1 MLELEHG
8 FQALDVHARL
18 PAAEAGP
25 FDAERLERELEQA
38 GISRAVV
45 FPPAGPD
52 RGLLGANNAVARGS
66 VDRPLVPFARIGGPR
81 RVPDGIGAKLR
92 NALSLG
98 AAETTAEDVE
108 QYAIDDRFHGFVLD
122 PRHDGLPDD
131 ETLEQVAESNLPMV
145 VHSGVGFPVE
155 ILEDVLLGES
165 IPIVVA
171 HFGGYP
177 LDRDAMGRAI
187 DMLARYDR
195 CYLDTSHVRFREPLE
210 RAIREHPD
218 RVLFGTG
225 TPDVHPTVAVT
236 ELLTLDVPEDG
247 LRKVFTANPS
257 RVVDGL
263 GP

>member
-18 PAAEAGP
+18 PEDDEGP
-25 FDAERLERELEQA
+25 FDPDRRERELEQA
-38 GISRAVV
+38 GITRAVV
-45 FPPAGPD
+45 FPPADPD

-66 VDRPLVPFARIGGPR
+66 VDRPFVPFARIGGPR
-81 RVPDGIGAKLR
+81 RVPDGVGAKLQ

-98 AAETTAEDVE
+98 SAETTAADVE
-108 QYAIDDRFHGFVLD
+108 QYAIGDRFHGFVLD
-122 PRHDGLPDD
+122 PRRDGVPDEAALAQVENAELP
-131 ETLEQVAESNLPMV
+131 LL
-145 VHSGVGFPVE
+145 VHAGVGFPVE
-155 ILEDVLLGES
+155 ILEETLLDRS
-165 IPIVVA
+165 IPVIVA

-177 LDRDAMGRAI
+177 LDRQAMARAI
-187 DMLARYDR
+187 DLLGRHDR

-210 RAIREHPD
+210 RAIRVHPD
-218 RVLFGTG
+218 RVLFGSG
-225 TPDVHPTVAVT
+225 TPAIHPTVAVT

>member
-18 PAAEAGP
+18 PEEDVGP
-25 FDAERLERELEQA
+25 FDPERLERELEQA
-38 GISRAVV
+38 GISKAVV

-66 VDRPLVPFARIGGPR
+66 VDRPFVPFARIGGPR
-81 RVPDGIGAKLR
+81 RVPSGLGARLQ

-98 AAETTAEDVE
+98 SSETTAEDVE

-122 PRHDGLPDD
+122 PRRDGLP
-131 ETLEQVAESNLPMV
+131 EAAALEQVETSELPLL
-145 VHSGVGFPVE
+145 VHAGGGFPIEV
-155 ILEDVLLGES
+155 LEDTLLDRS
-165 IPIVVA
+165 IPVIVA

-177 LDRDAMGRAI
+177 LDRRAMGRAI
-187 DMLARYDR
+187 DILDRYDR
-195 CYLDTSHVRFREPLE
+195 CYLDTSHVRFRELLE

-218 RVLFGTG
+218 RILFGSG
-225 TPDVHPTVAVT
+225 TPAIHPTVAVT

>member
-8 FQALDVHARL
+8 FQALDIHARL
-18 PAAEAGP
+18 PEDDGGP
-25 FDAERLERELEQA
+25 FDPERLERELEQA
-38 GISRAVV
+38 GITRAVV
-45 FPPAGPD
+45 FPPADPD

-66 VDRPLVPFARIGGPR
+66 VDRPFVAFARIGGPR
-81 RVPDGIGAKLR
+81 RVPDGIGARLQ

-98 AAETTAEDVE
+98 SAETTAEDVE

-122 PRHDGLPDD
+122 PRRDGLPAA
-131 ETLEQVAESNLPMV
+131 ETLEQVEASELPMI
-145 VHSGVGFPVE
+145 VHAGAGFP
-155 ILEDVLLGES
+155 IDVLEGILLDRE
-165 IPIVVA
+165 IPVIVA

-177 LDRDAMGRAI
+177 LDREAMDSAI
-187 DMLARYDR
+187 DMLARHDR

-218 RVLFGTG
+218 RVLFGSG
-225 TPDVHPTVAVT
+225 TPAIHPTVAVT